1 MKRYRLYTDFGKG
14 YINDIKTNEITE
26 LFKRLDV
33 LILEEYHKYC
43 RYLVIENKDEADSP
57 IFLSH
62 GEKERYLEFKERE
75 TPKIKKLSL

>member
-26 LFKRLDV
+26 LFKRLDT

-43 RYLVIENKDEADSP
+43 RYLVIENKNEADFP
-57 IFLSH
+57 IFLSY
-62 GEKERYLEFKERE
+62 GDKERYLEFKERE
-75 TPKIKKLSL
+75 KPKTKKLSL

>member
-14 YINDIKTNEITE
+14 YANDIKTNEITE
-26 LFKRLDV
+26 LFQRLDT

-43 RYLVIENKDEADSP
+43 RYLVVENKDSADFP

-62 GEKERYLEFKERE
+62 GEKEKYLKFKERY
-75 TPKIKKLSL
+75 TPKVYKKR